1 MFFMNSMKLHVSKW
15 LCGLI
20 ILCFSQSLIGQEKYK
35 MPAVIPQSPDA
46 AALGKYVESP
56 VGFYNGVPQINIP
69 LFNISDNGVN
79 VPISI
84 SYAATG
90 IKVEDMA
97 SSVGL
102 GWSLSSGGSISRIVR
117 GRPDELPNGF
127 IDGQQL
133 ISKLQNN
140 QFDPTTRAKVIKDI
154 NSGLL
159 DGQADIFVLSL
170 PGFSCKF
177 FFEENGTIQ
186 TIPRSK
192 VKIVPSPADGFGY
205 RSWVVTTADGI
216 KYELGA
222 TDGAELSGGIERTRT
237 LNSCNPIFE
246 ESYSTWYLT
255 KIIPLTGSPVTF
267 EYDSY
272 TMSYSVNAYQIR
284 QDFLSAVLANGSG
297 GGSCNTEQNLC
308 TSTVANFAKKIKR
321 IVFNSGIITF
331 TAGADRLDLAGDKAL
346 SQVVVANN
354 SGRLVKK
361 YLFYQSYQNTS
372 PSEVGPN
379 GKRFFLDSLRIFDAS
394 VCIDATCTPNTQL
407 YKFRYNAQA
416 LPPRNSFAQDYWGYY
431 NGQLGNQHL
440 VPEMLVQNPSTTQIM
455 ALTGA
460 KRIPDEGFT
469 KAGVLEAITY
479 PTGGQQEFVYELND
493 VKTGIPEYY
502 KTQQKTYYYS
512 YPTPPPL
519 DDFNGMFTINGC
531 TLSKPKRVHFVATG
545 VADPGN
551 SSIPL
556 DNKQQWRIYKWS
568 NATNSY
574 SDLVGS
580 LGSLTELNMSDRV
593 FYFEPGLYKVQ
604 MYRPNTSAPLYNA
617 TIDID
622 WKDDIDCNKIPAGG
636 LRIKETRFYD
646 GINSNGTMFTKYTY
660 NKFDDNTTSSGAL
673 ANFPQLHYIES
684 IDKTSGDAISGQF
697 IDKCIFFHRSSTP
710 NQTMATTGMGT
721 VGYSNIT
728 ASKFNGTELLGKTE
742 YTFQNPALIGDEI
755 PSGFPFAPVNSMEWM
770 RGNLI
775 KKVDY
780 RTDPVK
786 GFEIVSSEESTY
798 STFEQQNY
806 PGIKTGIDELILA
819 AAGTSIVDVSAP
831 KEQFFNTGTGFN
843 YLSASKQIIY
853 DQKTASRILEV
864 AKDIY
869 INAANYSVASS
880 AERNSKG
887 ELLTTRYK
895 YTIDYNTSVSSGSF
909 ANSIKGLVDKN
920 VLSLPIEV
928 YTITKD
934 LQNSE
939 WVTAG
944 QLIEYNGLGL
954 PVKVYQLNLAAPIA
968 LNSFM
973 PSYINSGGVVI
984 YDSRYEL
991 VATLIYDS
999 KGNIQEQQLPNN
1011 ISKKYA
1017 WGYNDE
1023 MPVAECTNCTEG
1035 WAYTSF
1041 EESTTGQW
1049 NAASVNRASGGVT
1062 GALSYDLSLGA
1073 VSTSGL
1079 STSAKYIVSY
1089 WSKTGSVLITGAS
1102 GALKVGRSVTIGGNT
1117 WTLYEQLVTGIS
1129 TLTISGTGIIDEL
1142 RLYPQMGQMLSMTF
1156 VPLIGISEKN
1166 DPTNKIEYYE
1176 YDLFGRLSIIRD
1188 QDRNIV
1194 KKIQYTYTGEN
1205 QGDAIF
1211 PNTQQSRSFTR
1222 NNCAIGWVG
1231 GSATYTVP
1239 AGTYKS
1245 AISVA
1250 EANIPALI
1258 AVNANGQAY
1267 ANSNASCL
1275 PTVNSINTSTTGFI
1289 ITLTNTSTSAVYT
1302 YSIPVG
1308 STSTQLGGIPIGT
1321 YTIQITQSGTT
1332 SVQTTFN
1339 GSTQTGT
1346 SFSYSNVNIAAP
1358 VTVSI
1363 APAPVPCTFAF
1374 NAGYNSISNSFT
1386 SSNGVVS
1393 FYMAF
1398 YRNTTM
1404 TAGNTYF
1411 IGTINGGCRPSTTRS
1426 ITFSSSG
1433 RTWTITIYANG
1444 QMHWYL
1450 MPGSATVNS
1459 NSVIS
1464 CSTQTFNQ

>member
-1 MFFMNSMKLHVSKW
+1 MFFMNSMKSHVSKW

-69 LFNISDNGVN
+69 LFTISDNGVN
-79 VPISI
+79 VPINI
-84 SYAATG
+84 SYSATG

-117 GRPDELPNGF
+117 GRPDELYKGF
-127 IDGQQL
+127 LDGQQ
-133 ISKLQNN
+133 IVSKLQNE
-140 QFDPTTRAKVIKDI
+140 QFDLPTRSQVIKDLS
-154 NSGLL
+154 SGLL

-177 FFEENGTIQ
+177 FFEENGNIQ
-186 TIPRSK
+186 TIPKSK
-192 VKIVPSPADGFGY
+192 VKIVPGLVGSFGF
-205 RSWVVTTADGI
+205 RRWLVTTADGI

-222 TDGAELSGGIERTRT
+222 TDNAELSGGIERTRT

-255 KIIPLTGSPVTF
+255 KIIPLTGSPVLF

-272 TMSYSVNAYQIR
+272 IMSYSVNAYQVH
-284 QDFLSAVLANGSG
+284 QNLLEVVLANGSG
-297 GGSCNTEQNLC
+297 GGGCNAAQNLC
-308 TSTVANFAKKIKR
+308 TTTVTNFAKKIKR
-321 IVFNSGIITF
+321 IYFNSGRVNF
-331 TAGADRLDLAGDKAL
+331 TSVVDRLDLSGDKAL
-346 SQVVVANN
+346 SQIAVVNN
-354 SGRLVKK
+354 MGRSVKK
-361 YLFYQSYQNTS
+361 FIFYQSFQNTL
-372 PSEVGPN
+372 PSISGSN
-379 GKRFFLDSLRIFDAS
+379 GKRFFLDSLRIFDAT
-394 VCIDATCTPNTQL
+394 VCVDAGCIPNAQL
-407 YKFRYNAQA
+407 YKFRYNAQP
-416 LPPRNSFAQDYWGYY
+416 LPPRNSFAQDYWGYF
-431 NGQLGNQHL
+431 NGQLSNQHL
-440 VPEMLVQNPSTTQIM
+440 VPEMLLRHPRTTELM
-455 ALTGA
+455 ALDGA
-460 KRIPDEGFT
+460 NRIPDESFT
-469 KAGVLEAITY
+469 KAGILEAVTY
-479 PTGGQQEFVYELND
+479 PTGGQQEFTYELND
-493 VKTGIPEYY
+493 VKTGIFDYY

-512 YPTPPPL
+512 YPIPPPL
-519 DDFNGMFTINGC
+519 DDFNGIFTVNGC
-531 TLSKPKRVHFVATG
+531 DLNKPKRVHFVATG

-551 SSIPL
+551 NTIPL

-568 NATNSY
+568 PATNSF
-574 SDLVGS
+574 SELVGA

-593 FYFEPGLYKVQ
+593 FYFLPGTYQVQ
-604 MYRPNTSAPLYNA
+604 MYRPNSSAPLYNA
-617 TIDID
+617 TINID

-636 LRIKETRFYD
+636 LRIKESKFFD
-646 GINSNGTMFTKYTY
+646 GINSAGTLYTKYAYTR
-660 NKFDDNTTSSGAL
+660 FDDINTSSGAL

-684 IDKTSGDAISGQF
+684 IDKIVGDAVSGQF
-697 IDKCIFFHRSSTP
+697 IDKCVFFHRSSTP
-710 NQTMATTGMGT
+710 NQTMATTGMGS

-728 ASKFNGTELLGKTE
+728 VSKFNGSELLGKTE

-755 PSGFPFAPVNSMEWM
+755 PSEFPFAPINSFEWM
-770 RGNLI
+770 RGNLL
-775 KKVDY
+775 KKEDY
-780 RTDPVK
+780 KTDPIK
-786 GFEIVSSEESTY
+786 GFELISAEENTY
-798 STFEQQNY
+798 SSFDQFNY
-806 PGIKTGIDELILA
+806 PGIKTGIDDLRLYPIF
-819 AAGTSIVDVSAP
+819 GNIIDVSVP
-831 KEQFFNTGTGFN
+831 KEQFFNTITGFN
-843 YLSASKQIIY
+843 YLIASKQVVV
-853 DQKTASRILEV
+853 DQKNTSRILEIT
-864 AKDIY
+864 KDIY
-869 INAANYSVASS
+869 INSANYSTASS
-880 AERNSKG
+880 LEHNSKG
-887 ELLTTRYK
+887 ETLTTKYK
-895 YTIDYNTSVSSGSF
+895 YTVDYNTSVSSGSF

-968 LNSFM
+968 LNSFI

-1023 MPVAECTNCTEG
+1023 LPVAECTNCTEG

-1049 NAASVNRASGGVT
+1049 STNSLSRAAGGVT
-1062 GALSYDLSLGA
+1062 GTWSYDLILGA

-1079 STSAKYIVSY
+1079 TASAKYIVSY
-1089 WSKTGSVLITGAS
+1089 WSKSGLVVITGAS
-1102 GALKVGRSVTIGGNT
+1102 GSLKVGRSITIGGNT

-1188 QDRNIV
+1188 QDRNVIR
-1194 KKIQYTYTGEN
+1194 KIQYAYSGES

-1211 PNTQQSRSFTR
+1211 PNAEQSRNFTR
-1222 NNCAIGWVG
+1222 NNCAVGWVG
-1231 GSATYTVP
+1231 GSATYTVA

-1245 AISVA
+1245 ANSVVD
-1250 EANIPALI
+1250 ANIQALA
-1258 AVNANGQAY
+1258 AVNANGQSY
-1267 ANSNASCL
+1267 ANSNASCM
-1275 PTVNSINTSTTGFI
+1275 PTVSSINTSTTGFS

-1321 YTIQITQSGTT
+1321 YTVQITQAGTT
-1332 SVQTTFN
+1332 TVQTTFN

-1398 YRNTTM
+1398 YRTTTM

-1444 QMHWYL
+1444 QMYWYL

-1464 CSTQTFNQ
+1464 CSTQTFIK